1 MDDQAKAA
9 FALVATNVAV
19 ITVADED
26 GLHGC
31 TANAWAEA
39 ADPPV
44 LLITLKRTSTTR
56 KRIVDIG
63 RFAVNLLA
71 EDQGEIA
78 RTFAGPGDRFAGIA
92 HGPGPERGLPLLPQS
107 LASFEC
113 DLEAEYEFGSY
124 DILTGIVRSVA
135 TRGAARPL
143 LYFDGGFRGLAE
155 AKR

>member
-9 FALVATNVAV
+9 FDLVATNVAV
-19 ITVADED
+19 ITVTDDE
-26 GLHGC
+26 GVHGC

-44 LLITLKRTSTTR
+44 LLITLRRGSTTR
-56 KRIVDIG
+56 ARIVDAG

-71 EDQGEIA
+71 EDQGELA
-78 RTFAGPGDRFAGIA
+78 RTFARPGDRFAGVA
-92 HGPGPERGLPLLPQS
+92 HRSGPELGQPLLPQS

-124 DILTGIVRSVA
+124 DILTGTVRSVA
-135 TRGAARPL
+135 TRDSARPL
-143 LYFDGGFRGLAE
+143 LFFDRGFRSLTEG
-155 AKR
+155 KR